1 MITRDGDTLHVAGD
15 LTMHSVASLFQQ
27 GLQASGTN
35 SLVID
40 LAQVKNV
47 DSAAVSLMLA
57 WVRAA
62 QRDKIKLSFL
72 HLPQNLLSLAHLYGV
87 ANSLPLAQD
96 VSIQSALLKA
106 YTPNG
111 HA

>member
-1 MITRDGDTLHVAGD
+1 
-15 LTMHSVASLFQQ
+15 MHSVARLFQQ
-27 GLQASGTN
+27 GLQTGGGN
-35 SLVID
+35 SVLVD
-40 LAQVKNV
+40 LAQVKHV
-47 DSAAVSLMLA
+47 DSAAVSLLLA

-62 QRDKIKLSFL
+62 QRDKIKLSFV

-96 VSIQSALLKA
+96 VSVQSALLKA